1 MHNGYA
7 QAEGV
12 ANLGGRPKALGLTTI
27 PPTLLTVAEGDWNR
41 TLFVAVHESGYV
53 HVVLWHGRAL
63 PSMPANV
70 C

>member
-7 QAEGV
+7 PAEGV
-12 ANLGGRPKALGLTTI
+12 ANLGGRPKALGLTI
-27 PPTLLTVAEGDWNR
+27 PPTLLTVADGDWHR
-41 TLFVAVHESGYV
+41 TLLVAVPEGYV

-63 PSMPANV
+63 PSMPAKV